1 MDENGVIR
9 DDAKGPQYIDPELN
23 EEHAVKMFRT
33 MSRLNVMDNIFL
45 NAQRQGRISFYM
57 SSQVRE
63 KERKRGREGGREGDG

>member
-9 DDAKGPQYIDPELN
+9 DSSKGPEYIDSNLT

-33 MSRLNVMDNIFL
+33 MARLSVMDNIFL

-57 SSQVRE
+57 SSQVRHIPIAFPFVFLVLLF
-63 KERKRGREGGREGDG
+63 